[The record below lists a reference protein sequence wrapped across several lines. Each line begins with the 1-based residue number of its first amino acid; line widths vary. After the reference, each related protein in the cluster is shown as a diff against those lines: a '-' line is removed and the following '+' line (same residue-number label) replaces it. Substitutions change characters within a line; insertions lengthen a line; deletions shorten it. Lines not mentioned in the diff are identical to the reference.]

1 MKVKPKRQFMTWGL
15 NQVTNQKQKASQK
28 KRKRFWK
35 QTQNL
40 FLFFDQ
46 FF

>member
-28 KRKRFWK
+28 KKEEILETNPK
-35 QTQNL
+35 SL
-40 FLFFDQ
+40 PFF
-46 FF
+46 